1 MTIKIEHSSDGQELE
16 NLLGRKVK
24 TSALFTGK
32 PPSEYSFD
40 EFLDKETL
48 AKVKNF
54 EKNNPEKIKMW
65 QEEDKKLMDDYY
77 RLKRFMSENVR
88 GHKSSELQT
97 KQDNIDILNR
107 CKLLFPTNS
116 FVMSVLQWYERTHR
130 ISEKQLDVLVKILN
144 KYIKDSSQLDRIRL
158 PNPDIEEDSIT
169 VRVRYYKD
177 KNGQVNYYKKV
188 TGEKFK
194 TPAIFLNAEEVGV
207 PGIEKDLQVPKTLYQ
222 CIDRELTAR
231 NLTIVDLPGK
241 IMTITAD
248 YWTSAPIKKRAK
260 ECPECNGRGCSFC
273 VVTGDGEDG
282 GICTGLCPPTRYDA
296 VIRDDLVNTR
306 QCKEE

>member
-1 MTIKIEHSSDGQELE
+1 
-16 NLLGRKVK
+16 
-24 TSALFTGK
+24 
-32 PPSEYSFD
+32 
-40 EFLDKETL
+40 
-48 AKVKNF
+48 
-54 EKNNPEKIKMW
+54 
-65 QEEDKKLMDDYY
+65 
-77 RLKRFMSENVR
+77 
-88 GHKSSELQT
+88 
-97 KQDNIDILNR
+97 
-107 CKLLFPTNS
+107 
-116 FVMSVLQWYERTHR
+116 
-130 ISEKQLDVLVKILN
+130 
-144 KYIKDSSQLDRIRL
+144 
-158 PNPDIEEDSIT
+158 
-169 VRVRYYKD
+169 
-177 KNGQVNYYKKV
+177 
-188 TGEKFK
+188 
-194 TPAIFLNAEEVGV
+194 
-207 PGIEKDLQVPKTLYQ
+207 VPKTLYQ